1 MAQDYVL
8 LISLILIFHLCKALP
23 VDNSSVI
30 VKSENNSSGSEEIFY
45 DNPVDVHNI
54 TFVPKDLIVIKTVIY
69 EVGILTNADND
80 TNDTPEV

>member
-23 VDNSSVI
+23 VYNSSVI
-30 VKSENNSSGSEEIFY
+30 GKSENNSSGSEEIFY
-45 DNPVDVHNI
+45 DDPVDVHNV

-69 EVGILTNADND
+69 EVGILTNADNE